1 MPSAFEAVRSD
12 AHSDSTFFVTSGLL
26 FIASAATTTLWTS
39 SMDSGMA
46 MLGGWTMSMA
56 WMRMPTQTWLGAAAS
71 FMGMWLLMMVA
82 MMIPSLTGML
92 MGYRRALR
100 SAGTAR
106 LGGATVL
113 AGAGY
118 FLVWMLVGAAV
129 YPLGIALAAT
139 EMRSEAVSRFVPVAT
154 GAVLLIA
161 GCVQL
166 SGWKARQLVLCR
178 DSPQCAAMQSADAR
192 SSWAHGIH
200 LGVHCGLCCSGYM
213 MILLVTGVMNLGV
226 MVMVAAAITI
236 ERLAP
241 RPLRIARTAGMIV
254 IAAAVIAIV
263 QALLPP

>member
-1 MPSAFEAVRSD
+1 MPPAFETVDSD
-12 AHSDSTFFVTSGLL
+12 AHVESTLLATSALL
-26 FIASAATTTLWTS
+26 FIASVATTTLWTG

-46 MLGGWTMSMA
+46 MPGGWTMSMA

-71 FMGMWLLMMVA
+71 FLGMWLVMMVA
-82 MMIPSLTGML
+82 MMLPSLTGML
-92 MGYRRALR
+92 ASYRRALR
-100 SAGTAR
+100 HLGTAR

-118 FLVWMLVGAAV
+118 FLVWILVGGAV
-129 YPLGIALAAT
+129 YPLGVALAAT
-139 EMRSEAVSRFVPVAT
+139 EMRWEGFSRLVALAT
-154 GAVLLIA
+154 GGALLIA

-178 DSPQCAAMQSADAR
+178 DSPRCAALQSADAR

-213 MILLVTGVMNLGV
+213 MILLIAGVMNLGV
-226 MVMVAAAITI
+226 MAMVAAAITI

-241 RPLRIARTAGMIV
+241 RPLRIARTAGMIA
-254 IAAAVIAIV
+254 IAAGVIAIA